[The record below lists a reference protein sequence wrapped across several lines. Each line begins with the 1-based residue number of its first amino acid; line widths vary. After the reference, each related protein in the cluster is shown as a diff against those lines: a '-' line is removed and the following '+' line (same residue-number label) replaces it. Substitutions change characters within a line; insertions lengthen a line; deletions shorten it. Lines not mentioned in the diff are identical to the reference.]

1 MSRKRVGVLISG
13 RGSNMAALVEAAR
26 APSYPA
32 EIACVVS
39 NRPAAAGLD
48 YARAAGITAHA
59 IDHTQF
65 ATREAFDAELNA
77 YLQSQ
82 NLDIIA
88 CAGFMRVMSPVM
100 IDAWAGRMINIHPS
114 FLPHY
119 KGTHTHARALADNAP
134 VHGCTVHYVTSEL
147 DSGAI
152 IAKTQVIVFPGDTVE
167 TLNARVLAQE
177 HKLYPKALTRVCVE
191 LKRAAST

>member
-13 RGSNMAALVEAAR
+13 RGTNMAALVEAAS

-32 EIACVVS
+32 EISCVVS
-39 NRPAAAGLD
+39 NRPDAAGLD
-48 YARAAGITAHA
+48 FARSHGIAAHA

-65 ATREAFDAELNA
+65 ATREAFDTELNA
-77 YLQSQ
+77 YLKSQ

-88 CAGFMRVMSPVM
+88 CAGFMRIMSPVM

-114 FLPHY
+114 LLPLY
-119 KGTHTHARALADNAP
+119 KGTHTHVRALADGAK

-152 IAKTQVIVFPGDTVE
+152 IAQTQVIVFPNDTVE
-167 TLNARVLAQE
+167 TLQARVLAQE
-177 HKLYPKALTRVCVE
+177 HKLYPKALTRVCVA
-191 LKRAAST
+191 LDRASST